1 MTFARQRR
9 LFLILLG
16 LPATV
21 YVAAVAGGPIA
32 QGFWYSFF
40 DYNLQRPARRRFV
53 GLDNYTALWAD
64 DSTRAAIGNTFAF
77 TIAAVGFEFV
87 FGLAVALLLWRDSRF
102 NRAAIALM
110 LVPVTLTPLVVG
122 LTFRGL
128 LNADFGL
135 LGYYLR
141 IWGLS
146 DHGLLAGRWTALPT
160 LVAIDVWEWT
170 PLVALILI
178 AGLKTV
184 PVELVEAAQ
193 IDGASGWQRLWS
205 VVLPTMLPAILLALV
220 LRSMDAFRVFDSVF
234 ATTQG
239 GPADATT
246 TLMFQAV
253 KTGLSFFDIG
263 YAAAI
268 SNLMIVCLAAL
279 AAAFAL
285 SIRGA
290 NRRLHG

>member
-21 YVAAVAGGPIA
+21 YVAAVAGGPIV
-32 QGFWYSFF
+32 QGVWYSFF
-40 DYNLQRPARRRFV
+40 DYNLQRPALRHFV
-53 GLDNYTALWAD
+53 GLDNYAALWAD
-64 DSTRAAIGNTFAF
+64 DGTRAAVGNTFAF
-77 TIAAVGFEFV
+77 TVAAVGLEFV
-87 FGLAVALLLWRDSRF
+87 LGLALALLLWRDSRF
-102 NRAAIALM
+102 NRAAVALM

-146 DHGLLAGRWTALPT
+146 DHGLLAGHWTALPT

-170 PLVALILI
+170 PLVALILL

-184 PVELVEAAQ
+184 PAELIEAAQ
-193 IDGASGWQRLWS
+193 LDGASGWQRLRS
-205 VVLPTMLPAILLALV
+205 VVLPTMLPAVLLALI
-220 LRSMDAFRVFDSVF
+220 LRGMDAFRVFDSVF

-239 GPADATT
+239 GPGDATT

-253 KTGLSFFDIG
+253 KVGLSFFDVG
-263 YAAAI
+263 SASAI
-268 SNLMIVCLAAL
+268 SNVMILCLG
-279 AAAFAL
+279 AFAAVFALL
-285 SIRGA
+285 SGRQ
-290 NRRLHG
+290 RD